1 MASLCVLVIISSR
14 VLCHVVDV
22 AGWRAGATA
31 QTRSRLQR
39 VPTELARPQLSL
51 TGACSSLFN
60 VRTPL
65 PIHLTFRLSIFQSV
79 TSHTTATRP
88 APHRVCLSHELF
100 LCHSN
105 KTRLESRGSACMA
118 SRLHTE
124 ALEQIVRE
132 QLAFVFELGQFHLLL
147 SAVWSRCGNQTTCC
161 HAAVLSVFAVAGI
174 CRDFAHLSATL
185 TVSAFSSVS
194 DPLITM
200 QTTY

>member
-1 MASLCVLVIISSR
+1 MASWSDCADAFPTSTCTDRTHSTPALPHRCVFLP
-14 VLCHVVDV
+14 
-22 AGWRAGATA
+22 
-31 QTRSRLQR
+31 LQCTN
-39 VPTELARPQLSL
+39 PP
-51 TGACSSLFN
+51 
-60 VRTPL
+60 

-79 TSHTTATRP
+79 TSHTAATRP

-161 HAAVLSVFAVAGI
+161 HAAVLSMFAVAGI
-174 CRDFAHLSATL
+174 CGDFAHISATL